1 MKDIRAKV
9 SRIAIGL
16 LVCASQA
23 VFFRSTIPAHAADV
37 SGATANQDISG
48 SPAGE
53 QKPAVE
59 NRPVKDKWALV
70 VGISKFANP
79 KLNLRC
85 AAKDAED
92 FYKYLTTEG
101 NFAPDHVKLLTDEK
115 ATQRE
120 ILSELGNRWLP
131 RVANPDDLVVIYVSS
146 HGSASEMDVGGV
158 NYIVAHDTD
167 IDDLYTT
174 GIEMQELAR
183 TIKRRVHSDRVVVIL
198 DACHSGAANADA
210 KGLTRMGNLNAD
222 DISQGSGQ
230 LVISSSQPSQ
240 VSWELKDQSNSAFTT
255 YLIAGLKKQGD
266 GTRLGDA
273 FGFMKDK
280 VQETVLRERGVLQTP
295 VLKSQ
300 WQGNELVL
308 AVRPS
313 QPRPGLVEPLQPPPA
328 TTAPSKNPSAPAGS
342 SSASAK
348 PGSDAQPVNAS
359 VTINSLQPKV
369 AVLPFTGP
377 LKTNIGNFQGTMFWG
392 NVMGPGDF
400 AGLPTLL
407 SQKTRDE
414 LASKLKDR
422 VIDPRGLLAENPGQ
436 VPDPNCQS
444 AEEWQRI
451 GRLLGT
457 KYIVCGTVDE
467 VRWTPGTMANKYSMI
482 VSVRLVS
489 GQTGHQIWQLNQYQI
504 VKAPFFGDMRG
515 GRVYFEEVLAPAVA
529 EHLTH
534 LLTKAIPA
542 N

>member
-1 MKDIRAKV
+1 MNKRQG
-9 SRIAIGL
+9 RISGTAL
-16 LVCASQA
+16 CWLVTAWQLVWPSLSPASA
-23 VFFRSTIPAHAADV
+23 AETVNSAPSAPASV
-37 SGATANQDISG
+37 SGESKPIS
-48 SPAGE
+48 
-53 QKPAVE
+53 E

-158 NYIVAHDTD
+158 NYIVAHDTN

-222 DISQGSGQ
+222 DIAQGSGQ
-230 LVISSSQPSQ
+230 LVISSSQPNQ

-266 GTRLGDA
+266 GTRLEEA
-273 FGFMKDK
+273 FDYMKDK

-300 WQGNELVL
+300 WKGNELVL

-313 QPRPGLVEPLQPPPA
+313 QPRPGLSEPVATSPAKEAPA
-328 TTAPSKNPSAPAGS
+328 TEPNPSGKARLGS
-342 SSASAK
+342 E
-348 PGSDAQPVNAS
+348 AQPVAAS
-359 VTINSLQPKV
+359 VTINALQPKV
-369 AVLPFTGP
+369 AVLPFSGP

-422 VIDPRGLLAENPGQ
+422 VIDPRGLLAENPGK
-436 VPDPNCQS
+436 VPDPSCQTP
-444 AEEWQRI
+444 EEWQKI

-482 VSVRLVS
+482 VSVRLIS
-489 GQTGHQIWQLNQYQI
+489 GLTGHQIWQLNQYQI